1 MSTEN
6 ETILVCTECGKT
18 APMLATLLLTLC
30 ECGGKRIMKLPD
42 SEFVDGK
49 FKGLGEDFEWETKR
63 PYDPERIKQAIKE
76 LHEKGVVIADQ
87 IRGKRKRLIVFTFNN
102 TIKLEAVDSYLKS
115 VREQI
120 GHSYDIIA
128 VNGAEMSIVDTEEL
142 KVTKVL

>member
-18 APMLATLLLTLC
+18 APLLSALLPTLC

-49 FKGLGEDFEWETKR
+49 FKGLGEDFEWEAKR
-63 PYDPERIKQAIKE
+63 PYDPERIKQARKE
-76 LHEKGVVIADQ
+76 LHEKGVVIADR
-87 IRGKRKRLIVFTFNN
+87 IRGKRKPLMVFTFNN
-102 TIKLEAVDSYLKS
+102 TVKIDLLNSYIQG